1 MITTQVFIASPI
13 LDLKPN
19 LLQFDTKHLF
29 LCLYLF
35 AVLPYYII
43 FRKFSL
49 FVRLHIISRDWLSLY
64 KVAPDCLDL
73 PYRYSGC

>member
-13 LDLKPN
+13 FYLKPN

-43 FRKFSL
+43 FIKFSL
-49 FVRLHIISRDWLSLY
+49 FGFISRDWLSLY